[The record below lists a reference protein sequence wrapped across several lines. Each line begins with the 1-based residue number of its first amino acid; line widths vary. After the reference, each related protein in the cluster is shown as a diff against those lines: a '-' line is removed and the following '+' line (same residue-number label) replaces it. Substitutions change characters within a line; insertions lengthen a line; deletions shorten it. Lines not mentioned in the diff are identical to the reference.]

1 MAKAKIL
8 VKRRK
13 SVRNTRKITGT
24 MEMVST
30 AKYKKSFTRIQA
42 SAPYQEKLREV
53 MSDLAGASIEV
64 EHPLLES
71 RTVKRTLI
79 LLITSNR
86 GLCGGYNSNLCMTTR
101 DLLVSERAAGADVEL
116 HVVGKKGI
124 QYFRHRGEKLAA
136 ANDRFGDRYR
146 FADVN
151 ALADDYIR
159 RYSAHEVDKVV
170 VVYQKFFSAGRQKPV
185 ADMLLP
191 LDATIAGGPPAGDP
205 ATAPATAAAVG
216 TAGGAVPAAAAGTG
230 SREKNYIFS
239 PDPASLLRELLP
251 AYVKTTLWNDFL
263 QSSVGEHLARM
274 LAMKNATDAADKLI
288 RRLTRA
294 YNRARQSQIT
304 NEIAE
309 LMGGVEAL
317 K

>member
-1 MAKAKIL
+1 MAKSKVL
-8 VKRRK
+8 LKRRK

-24 MEMVST
+24 MELVST
-30 AKYKKSFTRIQA
+30 AKYKQAFVRIQA

-53 MSDLAGASIEV
+53 MADLAGTDTEV

-71 RTVKRTLI
+71 RPVKRSLV

-86 GLCGGYNSNLCMTTR
+86 GLCGGYNANLNMTAR
-101 DLLVSERAAGADVEL
+101 NFLAAERAAGAEIEL

-124 QYFRHRGEKLAA
+124 QYFRHRGETFAA
-136 ANDRFGDRYR
+136 THDRFGDKIR

-151 ALADDYIR
+151 AIAEEFIR
-159 RYSAHEVDKVV
+159 RYSAREVDKVT
-170 VVYQKFFSAGRQKPV
+170 VVYQKFISAGRQRPV
-185 ADMLLP
+185 AETLLP
-191 LDATIAGGPPAGDP
+191 LDSSITGAAPVATQAK
-205 ATAPATAAAVG
+205 T
-216 TAGGAVPAAAAGTG
+216 PAAKV
-230 SREKNYIFS
+230 REKNYIFS
-239 PDPASLLRELLP
+239 PDPITLLRELLP
-251 AYVKTTLWNDFL
+251 AYFKSTLWNDFL
-263 QSSVGEHLARM
+263 QASVGEHLARM

-288 RRLTRA
+288 RRLTRM